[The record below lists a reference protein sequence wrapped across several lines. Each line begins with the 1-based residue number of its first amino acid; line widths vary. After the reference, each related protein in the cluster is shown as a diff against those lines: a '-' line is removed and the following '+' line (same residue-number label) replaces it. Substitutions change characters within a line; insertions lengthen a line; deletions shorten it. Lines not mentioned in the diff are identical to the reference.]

1 MIESYFPAFR
11 DVTDLET
18 KALVLGVGV
27 KTRSHFVALLSL
39 NSQHRSGQPGTQGNH
54 LCAAASQ
61 VSELKAC
68 AIISRLETRTLQ
80 S

>member
-1 MIESYFPAFR
+1 MIESYFPAFQ

-18 KALVLGVGV
+18 KSLVLGMGF

-39 NSQHRSGQPGTQGNH
+39 NSQHRPGWPGTQGNH
-54 LCAAASQ
+54 LCVSASR
-61 VSELKAC
+61 VSDLKAW